1 MYINTVQQVQRAG
14 LSRLTFVRDKEQVLL
29 SCTGPVYVKRSQYT
43 AVCDS
48 VRSKQEDILQY
59 VCDIDIDNANIL
71 D

>member
-1 MYINTVQQVQRAG
+1 M
-14 LSRLTFVRDKEQVLL
+14 RDKEQVMS

-59 VCDIDIDNANIL
+59 VCDIHIDKAKIL

>member
-1 MYINTVQQVQRAG
+1 M
-14 LSRLTFVRDKEQVLL
+14 S

-59 VCDIDIDNANIL
+59 VCDIHIDKAKIL